1 MTCPVT
7 PPTILPPVSRIIAIG
22 DIHGDLSVLHR
33 SLELAKI
40 AKRDKTRDNMYHW
53 CASPP
58 DTVVVQI
65 GDMVDRG
72 GRGQT
77 IGDEASERKIF
88 AQVDLLHREATRA
101 GGAFYCLLGNHEIM
115 NVLGDL
121 RYTSPM
127 SRDDFGGAMDR
138 IDAFR
143 PGGPMAR
150 YMACNRNVVMKI
162 GDFLFVHGG
171 ILPHHTRFTL
181 ETLNNVMRQ
190 YLLGHTASQ
199 KYFDEIYLRDK
210 GVLWSRELA
219 GDTVKCSLLDK
230 PFQTYRVNNM
240 VIGHTVQPQGI
251 NQACGGKIW
260 RIDTGASKG
269 LGSVHTPQVLEIVD
283 NLQVNILG

>member
-22 DIHGDLSVLHR
+22 DIHGDLQSFIVL
-33 SLELAKI
+33 LNWPKELKGTKLQTDIIGA
-40 AKRDKTRDNMYHW
+40 N
-53 CASPP
+53 PP
-58 DTVVVQI
+58 DTVVVQV
-65 GDMVDRG
+65 GDIVDRG

-77 IGDEASERKIF
+77 IGDEASEQEIF
-88 AQVDLLHREATRA
+88 TQVDLLHKEATNV

-127 SRDDFGGAMDR
+127 SRQDFGGAMDR

-143 PGGPMAR
+143 PGGSMAR

-181 ETLNNVMRQ
+181 ETLNRVMRE
-190 YLLGHTASQ
+190 YLLGQTSSQ
-199 KYFDEIYLRDK
+199 KYFDEIYLREK
-210 GVLWSRELA
+210 R
-219 GDTVKCSLLDK
+219 
-230 PFQTYRVNNM
+230 
-240 VIGHTVQPQGI
+240 GI
-251 NQACGGKIW
+251 VE
-260 RIDTGASKG
+260 S
-269 LGSVHTPQVLEIVD
+269 
-283 NLQVNILG
+283 